1 MSSFLNMTLPCDEY
15 INCPGRDRKG
25 GCTNVIPQVIS
36 CTGANKGKH
45 YQRCEICG
53 YFWWIPPSVL
63 FGASPSPSPSPARA
77 SGFNGH
83 LPASSVSSSSTPT
96 PPPIPQPAFVP
107 LSQPAKAPK
116 PMCSGTSCYTPQTL
130 ACSKK
135 MCKKCCERAPG
146 VSSADG
152 FTFKKAVP
160 PALLADTQRRW
171 GEHDA
176 EVVEAASRVE
186 NERRIK
192 HSVFLAVYLE
202 ENMPPDTI
210 PLQGINTWP
219 TLCLAQILTLSSL
232 LNGIEPAL
240 LELLIEKTGTWT
252 SLSFAF
258 KVNTD
263 DTITIRRK
271 GLISLAPTHT
281 LSSLEE
287 LELDIVDLS
296 EDLPSMPAICDA
308 RDGTWDEGYVF
319 VPPLAKKS
327 GRMGCM
333 LETWPRLRP
342 LAAGSGRLDEH
353 FPQVFPGVPF
363 SSSTYQLNRKFWKA
377 LTVASTKLR
386 EICPE

>member
-1 MSSFLNMTLPCDEY
+1 MPE
-15 INCPGRDRKG
+15 P
-25 GCTNVIPQVIS
+25 
-36 CTGANKGKH
+36 
-45 YQRCEICG
+45 
-53 YFWWIPPSVL
+53 
-63 FGASPSPSPSPARA
+63 
-77 SGFNGH
+77 
-83 LPASSVSSSSTPT
+83 PASAS
-96 PPPIPQPAFVP
+96 
-107 LSQPAKAPK
+107 
-116 PMCSGTSCYTPQTL
+116 
-130 ACSKK
+130 
-135 MCKKCCERAPG
+135 
-146 VSSADG
+146 G

-171 GEHDA
+171 GERDT

-202 ENMPPDTI
+202 ENTPPDTI

-219 TLCLAQILTLSSL
+219 TLCLAQIPTLSSL
-232 LNGIEPAL
+232 LNGIEPAS

-271 GLISLAPTHT
+271 GLTSLGFSSPKKRKLSVSSPSPPSKICRTDSPSTNSLATSSPAPMHA
-281 LSSLEE
+281 LSFFEE

-296 EDLPSMPAICDA
+296 EDWLSTPMLRDA
-308 RDGTWDEGYVF
+308 RDRTWDEGYVF
-319 VPPLAKKS
+319 VPPLATKK
-327 GRMGCM
+327 
-333 LETWPRLRP
+333 WPNGMYARDMAQGFGL
-342 LAAGSGRLDEH
+342 LAAGSGRLDER

-377 LTVASTKLR
+377 LTVAQHEAARILPRTEAGLWSEWRKKQSVWKTIK
-386 EICPE
+386 